1 MDINRKP
8 FFAATWARRRSISIL
23 YLVQY
28 DDGHTEYFDL
38 ANQGVLSDSQALQAA
53 RDKQKTDELSKG
65 CIIAVKR
72 AR

>member
-1 MDINRKP
+1 M
-8 FFAATWARRRSISIL
+8 

-28 DDGHTEYFDL
+28 DDSHTEYFDL
-38 ANQGVLSDSQALQAA
+38 PNQGVLSDSQALQAA
-53 RDKQKTDELSKG
+53 RDKQKAGELSKG